1 MKLRERTF
9 HLPFGLL
16 RFLYVRTTK
25 SLLLWLDEQGPTSRR
40 EIEEA
45 WMGTIGNEKEL
56 AVMLTLLTRYGTVTE
71 KDNKLHITARGKE
84 FLKYLGLRKHI

>member
-40 EIEEA
+40 EIEKA

-56 AVMLTLLTRYGTVTE
+56 AVMLTLLIRYGTVTE
-71 KDNKLHITARGKE
+71 KDTTLQVTARGKD
-84 FLKYLGLRKHI
+84 FLDYLDLRKHI